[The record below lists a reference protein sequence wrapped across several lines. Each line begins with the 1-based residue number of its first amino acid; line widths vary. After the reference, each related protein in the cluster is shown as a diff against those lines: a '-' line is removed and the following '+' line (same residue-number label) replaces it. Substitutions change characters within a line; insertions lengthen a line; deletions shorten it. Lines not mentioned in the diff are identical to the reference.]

1 MIDFC
6 KFETMKLGDVA
17 EWERAK
23 KGFVYPAGCTIIQI
37 SATKGQVHY
46 LTSKSEVD
54 PKYVVVLP
62 VSNINSR
69 YMNIIIQKN
78 IEEFCLKY
86 QTGLNIVTD
95 EIGKIKLQLHDYE
108 TQLAVAKMFE
118 YIERKETET
127 NHEINALKDLKLEAL
142 SKMFI

>member
-1 MIDFC
+1 MMDFC
-6 KFETMKLGDVA
+6 KYETMKLGDVA

-46 LTSKSEVD
+46 LTSKSEVG
-54 PKYVVVLP
+54 PQYVVVLP
-62 VSNINSR
+62 VSNIHSR

-78 IEEFCLKY
+78 IEEFCSKY
-86 QTGLNIVTD
+86 QTGLNIVAD

-108 TQLAVAKMFE
+108 TQLAVVKVFE
-118 YIERKETET
+118 YIESKETEI
-127 NHEINALKDLKLEAL
+127 NHEINALKDLKLESL